1 MLSLRKNIV
10 LIGMMGVGKTTLGK
24 IVAKERNLKFIDID
38 ENIERKNLM
47 TITEIFEK
55 KGEDFFRNEEKEEV
69 LKSLK
74 KKKCII
80 ALGGG
85 AFINKIV
92 REDILKN
99 SISIWLDLNINTI
112 NKRVKWNNK
121 RPLLKEKKLE
131 KLKNLYEQRK
141 KIYKLANHK
150 IECDKLSK
158 KDIVKKIIDNNGNFL
173 VKTINTIDIGI
184 NPSLVIDK
192 KRLLINLRLIF
203 PKKNFDVI
211 KKKLDGKKF
220 FYLEKRISQEK
231 YEKLRLLGDQSIIPE
246 EKLTRIYPQE
256 DLFSHIIGQIDND
269 NNGISGIEK
278 HFDYE
283 LKKRKEPLKLT
294 VDTYIQFLIRE
305 ELIKAQEI
313 FQNLGSAAILMNVN
327 NGNILSMISL
337 PDFNLNRRQ
346 EIKDVKYINRA
357 TKGLYEFGSVFKT
370 FTLAAGFNEGI
381 IEPETKFK
389 NLKKKLICA
398 GNSIEE
404 YDNKMPSDLTAEQIL
419 IRSSNIGSVKIAQK
433 LGIEKFVL
441 FLKKIG
447 ILEKIEFDIEEVG
460 QAPSL
465 QWGKCKLATASFGH
479 GISTTPLQLVKGYS
493 IITNGGYYIEP
504 TLINKDDKKINQRR
518 RILKKEVSKK
528 INPILRKVVSTKEG
542 TAGFANVFGY
552 EVGGKTGT
560 ADKSKFGG
568 YSKDKINTFVSIF
581 PTSQPK
587 YVLLVLLD
595 EPKPSKEYVY
605 HYRDG
610 RKPYKGNWRN
620 TAGWTSVE
628 IAGKIIEKIGPIL
641 ATKYMEVN

>member
-1 MLSLRKNIV
+1 MK
-10 LIGMMGVGKTTLGK
+10 
-24 IVAKERNLKFIDID
+24 
-38 ENIERKNLM
+38 
-47 TITEIFEK
+47 
-55 KGEDFFRNEEKEEV
+55 
-69 LKSLK
+69 LK
-74 KKKCII
+74 KAMNKVNHEKLILESYENEFSYEKNKSNLNI
-80 ALGGG
+80 TFNRI
-85 AFINKIV
+85 AFIFFIFFVICTIYTIKVFYLGSLNSKI
-92 REDILKN
+92 
-99 SISIWLDLNINTI
+99 
-112 NKRVKWNNK
+112 
-121 RPLLKEKKLE
+121 
-131 KLKNLYEQRK
+131 
-141 KIYKLANHK
+141 K
-150 IECDKLSK
+150 IENSGPIKTNYRA
-158 KDIVKKIIDNNGNFL
+158 DIVDNNGNFL

-184 NPSLVIDK
+184 NPNLVIDK
-192 KRLLINLRLIF
+192 KRLLINLQLIF

-283 LKKRKEPLKLT
+283 LKKIKEPLKLT
-294 VDTYIQFLIRE
+294 VDTDIQFLIRE

-389 NLKKKLICA
+389 NLEKKLICA

-460 QAPSL
+460 QAPTL

-479 GISTTPLQLVKGYS
+479 GISTTLLQLVKGYS

-504 TLINKDDKKINQRR
+504 TLINKDNKKINQRR
-518 RILKKEVSKK
+518 RILKKEVSEK

-560 ADKSKFGG
+560 ADKPKFGG

-581 PTSQPK
+581 PTSKPK